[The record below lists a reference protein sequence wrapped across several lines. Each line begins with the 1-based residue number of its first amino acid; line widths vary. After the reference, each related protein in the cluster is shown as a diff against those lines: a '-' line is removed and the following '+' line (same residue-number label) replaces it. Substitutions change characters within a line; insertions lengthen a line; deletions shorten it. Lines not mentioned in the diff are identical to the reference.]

1 MMNEQ
6 MNERRIN
13 DVILI
18 CTLCELNDDIVIE
31 FDDDVL
37 FH

>member
-6 MNERRIN
+6 MNESRIN
-13 DVILI
+13 DDMLI
-18 CTLCELNDDIVIE
+18 CTSCELSDDIVIE
-31 FDDDVL
+31 FDDVVL

>member
-1 MMNEQ
+1 MNEQ

-13 DVILI
+13 DAILI
-18 CTLCELNDDIVIE
+18 CTLSELNDFIVIE
-31 FDDDVL
+31 FDDVVL